1 MEIAKMLAKSFGA
14 PAEAE
19 RAADAIRGVGHCTRE
34 CVLTTLVDLRENHG
48 TEAEPRWVR
57 TITVRCETHG
67 AGLAQWGIGKE
78 RPAGRVGNLLE
89 PA

>member
-1 MEIAKMLAKSFGA
+1 
-14 PAEAE
+14 
-19 RAADAIRGVGHCTRE
+19 
-34 CVLTTLVDLRENHG
+34 VLTTLVDLRENHG